1 MKYHH
6 MKFNIK
12 ILLVFL
18 PLSMLH
24 LTLTGQTKKAF
35 IKEAELNY
43 TNKNFYAALVNYE
56 KALEFDENDTTLLIK
71 AAESARQFLSLIH
84 ILKVYL

>member
-1 MKYHH
+1 

-56 KALEFDENDTTLLIK
+56 KALEFDEMTLP
-71 AAESARQFLSLIH
+71 SL
-84 ILKVYL
+84 